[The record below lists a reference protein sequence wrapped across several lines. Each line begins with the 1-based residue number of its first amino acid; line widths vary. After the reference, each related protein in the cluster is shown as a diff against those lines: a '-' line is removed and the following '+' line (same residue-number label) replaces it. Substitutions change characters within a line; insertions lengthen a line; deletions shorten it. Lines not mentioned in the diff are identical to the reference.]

1 MKHTRRNKYTKKK
14 HTYKRNRYSKRQGH
28 IPTQS
33 EEEYISSDHKDITA
47 TIDANAIR
55 HNIDY
60 LRKMSK
66 TDVMPVLK
74 ANAYGHG
81 IVPVSKILR
90 NHSVKMIGVATLG
103 EALMLRKHGDK
114 GHIVAWL
121 YDINGKELKDAIQ
134 KNIDI
139 AIIDQKHIPTILK
152 LAAQHGKKVRI
163 HIFVD
168 TGIDRA
174 AVPYNEAIHAALE
187 LSSSPHINLV
197 GLMSHFIQSE
207 IKNDSTTY
215 KQLRLFRK
223 LRDILSKK
231 HNINFEYTH
240 IANSGGCLN
249 YDVSDFTLARP
260 GLAVY
265 GLDPNGKYNKNLQPA
280 MTITSRIIQKKH
292 ISKGAAVGYDNKY
305 IAKKD
310 METCI
315 APIGYADIIPRSS
328 SGKLYVYI
336 NGTRRK
342 VLGNISMDQ
351 IVIESRPNDKVGDEV
366 LLFGSPHKGAK
377 QTAYDVAEM
386 SKTITDELVVRTNAT
401 NRVTRKYVNY

>member
-1 MKHTRRNKYTKKK
+1 MKHTKRSKYIKRIKNKNTRK
-14 HTYKRNRYSKRQGH
+14 HHTRTYDITPYD
-28 IPTQS
+28 
-33 EEEYISSDHKDITA
+33 EEYISSDHKNITA

-60 LRKMSK
+60 LRKVSK

-81 IVPVSKILR
+81 IVPVSRILR
-90 NHSVKMIGVATLG
+90 NHNVKMIGVATIG
-103 EALMLRKHGDK
+103 EALLLRKHGDT

-121 YDINGKELKDAIQ
+121 YDVHGKELKDAIQ

-139 AIIDQKHIPTILK
+139 SVIDQKHIPTICK
-152 LAAQHGKKVRI
+152 LAAQSGKKVRI

-174 AVPYNEAIHAALE
+174 SVPYSEAIHAAIE
-187 LSSSPHINLV
+187 LSSNPHIQLV

-207 IKNDSTTY
+207 IKNDATTK
-215 KQLRLFRK
+215 KQLQLFRE
-223 LRDILSKK
+223 LIDILSKK
-231 HNINFEYTH
+231 HNINFQYTH

-260 GLAVY
+260 GLAIY
-265 GLDPNGKYNKNLQPA
+265 GLDPSGKYNKNLQPA

-292 ISKGAAVGYDNKY
+292 ISKGSDVGYDNKY

-310 METCI
+310 MEICI

-351 IVIESRPNDKVGDEV
+351 VVIESKPNDKVGDEV

-377 QTAYDVAEM
+377 QTAYDVANM

-401 NRVTRKYVNY
+401 NRVHRKYVNI

>member
-1 MKHTRRNKYTKKK
+1 MKNTRKNKYTRKRYTRRNK
-14 HTYKRNRYSKRQGH
+14 HAH
-28 IPTQS
+28 IMNQND
-33 EEEYISSDHKDITA
+33 EGYISPEHKDITA
-47 TIDANAIR
+47 TIDADAIR

-81 IVPVSKILR
+81 IVPISKIVR
-90 NHSVKMIGVATLG
+90 NHNVKMIGVATLG

-121 YDINGKELKDAIQ
+121 YDIYGKELKDAIRT
-134 KNIDI
+134 NIDI
-139 AIIDQKHIPTILK
+139 AIIDQKHIPVISK
-152 LAAQHGKKVRI
+152 LAAKYGKKARI

-174 AVPYNEAIHAALE
+174 AVPYSEAIHAALE
-187 LSSSPHINLV
+187 LSSNPHINLV

-207 IKNDSTTY
+207 IKNDATTH
-215 KQLRLFRK
+215 KQLKLFRE
-223 LRDILSKK
+223 LRDILLHK
-231 HNINFEYTH
+231 HKINFEYIH

-260 GLAVY
+260 GLAIY
-265 GLDPNGKYNKNLQPA
+265 GLDPSGKYNKKLHPA
-280 MTITSRIIQKKH
+280 MTITSRIIQIKN
-292 ISKGAAVGYDNKY
+292 ISKGADVGYDNKY
-305 IAKKD
+305 TAKKN
-310 METCI
+310 MLTCV

-336 NGTRRK
+336 NGTKRK

-351 IVIESRPNDKVGDEV
+351 IVMESKPIDKVGDEV
-366 LLFGSPHKGAK
+366 LLFGSPHKGEK
-377 QTAYDVAEM
+377 QTAYDVSDM
-386 SKTITDELVVRTNAT
+386 SDTIPDELVIRTNAT
-401 NRVTRKYVNY
+401 NRVGRKYVNFS

>member
-1 MKHTRRNKYTKKK
+1 MKNTKRNKYTRKR
-14 HTYKRNRYSKRQGH
+14 HTH
-28 IPTQS
+28 IVNQID
-33 EEEYISSDHKDITA
+33 EEYISPHHKDITA
-47 TIDANAIR
+47 TIDADAIR

-60 LRKMSK
+60 LRKVSK

-81 IVPVSKILR
+81 IVPISKIVR
-90 NHSVKMIGVATLG
+90 NHNVKMIGVATIG
-103 EALMLRKHGDK
+103 EALTLRKNGDK

-121 YDINGKELKDAIQ
+121 YDVTTRELKDAIQ

-139 AIIDQKHIPTILK
+139 SVIDQKHIPIICK
-152 LAAQHGKKVRI
+152 LAARSGKKVRI
-163 HIFVD
+163 HIFAD

-174 AVPYNEAIHAALE
+174 AIPYSEVIHAAIQ
-187 LSSSPHINLV
+187 LSSNPHIELV

-207 IKNDSTTY
+207 IKNDATTK
-215 KQLRLFRK
+215 KQLRLFRE

-231 HNINFEYTH
+231 HNINFEYIH

-260 GLAVY
+260 GLAIY
-265 GLDPNGKYNKNLQPA
+265 GLDPSGKYNKNLQPA
-280 MTITSRIIQKKH
+280 MTITSRVIQKKH
-292 ISKGAAVGYDNKY
+292 ISKGAVVGYDNKY
-305 IAKKD
+305 IARKG
-310 METCI
+310 MEICI

-336 NGTRRK
+336 NGTKRK

-351 IVIESRPNDKVGDEV
+351 IVIESKPIDKVGDEV

-377 QTAYDVAEM
+377 QTAYDVADM
-386 SKTITDELVVRTNAT
+386 SKTITDELVVRTNTT
-401 NRVTRKYVNY
+401 NRVTRKYVNYA